1 MKVHYINI
9 LLFTLPLN
17 ILVTLYHVNGQGH
30 YSSTK
35 HPISSTKSSKYHR
48 SLCECEIYTSI
59 YDNDPEMK
67 KVMQDFD
74 QQTSQRLREYDER
87 LIKNR
92 QNCKDQCDKDIQK
105 IILKDKIEKELTK
118 QLEALEVDITTEDI
132 PACVCK
138 KSVEDKVGKNCLKCG
153 GILGGG
159 IPGLGVL
166 GAYAVN
172 SMVQVAMDAAKK
184 AAIAEGAEA
193 GIAEGIKVA
202 IQGVPKKF
210 LLYTLNG
217 KELQAVI
224 NANNFQNPSF
234 FYGEIMAEYVSW
246 KKSDMVNS
254 YGLFSFIEES
264 CENNPDK
271 IMKFILANSNDIAK
285 DAGKAAT
292 KMTTQTTEALT
303 LKKTAEATS
312 TSAIFSNPIVIS
324 FIVLVIIVLILLII
338 YLILRY
344 RRKRKMKKKLQYLK
358 LLKE

>member
-17 ILVTLYHVNGQGH
+17 ILVNGQGN
-30 YSSTK
+30 YNSTK
-35 HPISSTKSSKYHR
+35 HPISSTKFSKYHR
-48 SLCECEIYTSI
+48 SLCECKIYMSI

-92 QNCKDQCDKDIQK
+92 QKCKDQCDKDIQK
-105 IILKDKIEKELTK
+105 IILKDKIEKELTE
-118 QLEALEVDITTEDI
+118 QLAALDVDITTEDI
-132 PACVCK
+132 PTCVCK
-138 KSVEDKVGKNCLKCG
+138 KSVADKVGENCLKCG

-159 IPGLGVL
+159 IPGSGVL

-172 SMVQVAMDAAKK
+172 SMVQVAMAAAKE
-184 AAIAEGAEA
+184 AAISEGAEA

-234 FYGEIMAEYVSW
+234 FYGEIMAEYLST
-246 KKSDMVNS
+246 KQPDMANS
-254 YGLFSFIEES
+254 HGLLSFIEEI
-264 CENNPDK
+264 CEGDPDK

-285 DAGKAAT
+285 EAGKAAT
-292 KMTTQTTEALT
+292 KMATETTEALT

-312 TSAIFSNPIVIS
+312 ASAIFSNPIVIS
-324 FIVLVIIVLILLII
+324 FIVLVIIVIILLII

>member
-1 MKVHYINI
+1 MWVTFVIKSLPIAYNYKAINH
-9 LLFTLPLN
+9 TLAVTLDTD
-17 ILVTLYHVNGQGH
+17 ILVF
-30 YSSTK
+30 STK

-92 QNCKDQCDKDIQK
+92 QKCKDQCDKDIQK

-264 CENNPDK
+264 CEIIPIDYE
-271 IMKFILANSNDIAK
+271 IHISNSNDIAK
-285 DAGKAAT
+285 
-292 KMTTQTTEALT
+292 M
-303 LKKTAEATS
+303 
-312 TSAIFSNPIVIS
+312 
-324 FIVLVIIVLILLII
+324 LL
-338 YLILRY
+338 YCTRSY
-344 RRKRKMKKKLQYLK
+344 SS
-358 LLKE
+358 